1 MTRVDS
7 KTPNHRREGYMTHE
21 IKTRPT
27 SGFPV
32 PRKEEDII
40 FMYRVCHSI
49 NLETHSGVKI
59 TFCEG
64 VHGLHCKGSPGDNS
78 DSLADTYPG
87 HTNNIHRHTLDW
99 KQINIRF
106 LVGNKSQRNKL

>member
-7 KTPNHRREGYMTHE
+7 KTPNHLREGYMTHE

-40 FMYRVCHSI
+40 FMYRVSHSV
-49 NLETHSGVKI
+49 NLEDHSMTVR
-59 TFCEG
+59 F
-64 VHGLHCKGSPGDNS
+64 VKGSVGF
-78 DSLADTYPG
+78 T
-87 HTNNIHRHTLDW
+87 TNGLMEIIQ
-99 KQINIRF
+99 KP
-106 LVGNKSQRNKL
+106 